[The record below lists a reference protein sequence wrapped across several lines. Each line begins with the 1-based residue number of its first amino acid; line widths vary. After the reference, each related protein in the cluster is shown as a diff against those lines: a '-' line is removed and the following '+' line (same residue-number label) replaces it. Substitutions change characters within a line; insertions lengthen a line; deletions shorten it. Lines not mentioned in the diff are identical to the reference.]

1 MATTAKRTA
10 FVSAAEAKEVPLPHC
25 LLRWLCQE
33 EFSDLQGLSFG
44 EASFPV
50 GGGHGPHR
58 HPNAEEILYVLRG
71 RASQGVSD
79 QEREL
84 GPGDVALVRRDEV
97 HWTRSIGEEPL
108 VLLVVFSNPRPETVD
123 L

>member
-1 MATTAKRTA
+1 MRTP
-10 FVSAAEAKEVPLPHC
+10 FVSAAEAREVPLAHC
-25 LLRWLCQE
+25 MLRWLCQGD
-33 EFSDLQGLSFG
+33 FSDLAGLAFG
-44 EASFPV
+44 EATFPV

-71 RASQGVSD
+71 RAMQGVGD

-84 GPGDVALVRRDEV
+84 HPGDVALVRRDEI
-97 HWTRSIGEEPL
+97 HWTRSSGDEPL
-108 VLLVVFSNPRPETVD
+108 VLLVLFSHPTPETID

>member
-1 MATTAKRTA
+1 MGEGDRRVA
-10 FVSAAEAKEVPLPHC
+10 FVSAAEAREMPLPHC
-25 LLRWLCQE
+25 LLRWLCQG

-71 RASQGVSD
+71 RALQGVGEE
-79 QEREL
+79 QREL
-84 GPGDVALVRRDEV
+84 NPGDAALVRRDEV
-97 HWTRSIGEEPL
+97 HWTRGLGQEPL
-108 VLLVVFSNPRPETVD
+108 VLLVIFSHPRPETVD

>member
-1 MATTAKRTA
+1 MSTR
-10 FVSAAEAKEVPLPHC
+10 FVSAGEAREVPLPHC
-25 LLRWLCQE
+25 LLRWLCQG
-33 EFSDLQGLSFG
+33 EFSDLTGLAFG
-44 EASFPV
+44 EATFPA

-71 RASQGVSD
+71 RAMQGVSD

-84 GPGDVALVRRDEV
+84 GPGDAALVRRDEV
-97 HWTRSIGEEPL
+97 HWTRSVGDEPL
-108 VLLVVFSNPRPETVD
+108 TLLVIFSHPKPETVD

>member
-1 MATTAKRTA
+1 MRTA
-10 FVSAAEAKEVPLPHC
+10 FVSAEEAREVPLPHC
-25 LLRWLCQE
+25 LLRWLSQGE
-33 EFSDLQGLSFG
+33 SSDLTGLAFG

-71 RASQGVSD
+71 RALQGVSD

-84 GPGDVALVRRDEV
+84 CPGDAALVRRDEV
-97 HWTRSIGEEPL
+97 HWTRSLGDEPL
-108 VLLVVFSNPRPETVD
+108 TLLVIFSHPQPEIVE